1 MAFHLPPE
9 QQQGFY
15 RYSPVGLK
23 QSGPARLF
31 AYIGE
36 DGAVR
41 YGLTRIYQ
49 NLIEQG
55 RVSPPLALLMQ
66 WFQETLEKVGQQ
78 WDKVKTLLA
87 WDFLHSDWLS
97 WSLPPGEMFNG
108 DYVRDRREMGRTLKT
123 ASRAAVAA
131 RLQDDSPF
139 LIRTRLQD
147 WQRRQSPAFESA
159 TLSSERQ
166 RLKFY
171 TELEQGQRDRPKV
184 SLIHARDGELSDREF
199 ARQRLAGT
207 NPMILHRLQEADQE
221 RLQAWATQDY
231 SLATGETVNL
241 LDAAAQNRLFLA
253 DYPLFKDLTST
264 ELQLGR
270 YVGNPQALF
279 YRTEQGLYP
288 VLIQLESGSK
298 PVTPTAAAD
307 DWMRAKLYTQAAD
320 MTHHELIDHLCNT
333 HLSMEAF
340 AIATSRQ
347 LPVGHPLYQLLRP
360 HFRFLL
366 AINTRGNTL
375 LLAEDAAIEELL
387 APTREVSVG
396 LINQSYR
403 ERSFTDGALPYDIA
417 KRGLEPEFLPEFAYR
432 DDAQLLWEAI
442 ATYVSSYLQ
451 RYYWSDT
458 AVLLDPYLQA
468 WAAELGQPLSDR
480 PLTEFPE
487 LPSWM
492 PAGFAAKTGIRV
504 DTLPDYPRVPNFPSA
519 TTANQR
525 LGELQGLQ
533 QLIDIATQ
541 IIFTCGP
548 QHAAVNFSQFDY
560 AGYTPNAP
568 LATYA
573 RPDVAMPL
581 EEVLPSPE
589 QDLKQMELTFALS
602 GIIWGKLGDSQLITY
617 EEEGDCQ
624 ILRQFQL
631 RLESIE
637 REIQQRNQ
645 QRLNRDGI
653 DYPYLLPSRI
663 PNSINI

>member
-1 MAFHLPPE
+1 MLHLPPE

-23 QSGPARLF
+23 QRGPARLF
-31 AYIGE
+31 AHIGE
-36 DGAVR
+36 DGALG

-55 RVSPPLALLMQ
+55 RVSPPLNLLMQ
-66 WFQETLEKVGQQ
+66 WIESTVQETSQRI
-78 WDKVKTLLA
+78 DKLSTLLA
-87 WDFLHSDWLS
+87 DVEFLHSDWLN
-97 WSLPPGEMFNG
+97 WTLPPGETFNSN
-108 DYVRDRREMGRTLKT
+108 YVRDRLKMGQALKA
-123 ASRAAVAA
+123 ASKAAIAE
-131 RLQDDSPF
+131 RLQDAPSS
-139 LIRTRLQD
+139 IGARSGS
-147 WQRRQSPAFESA
+147 WQKQQPSSLEDAA
-159 TLSSERQ
+159 LGSERQ
-166 RLKFY
+166 RLRFY
-171 TELEQGQRDRPKV
+171 TELEQQWQRERPKV
-184 SLIHARDGELSDREF
+184 SFIHARDGGLSDREF

-207 NPMILHRLQEADQE
+207 NPMILHRIREADREQ
-221 RLQAWATQDY
+221 LQTWATQDY
-231 SLATGETVNL
+231 SLATGENVNL
-241 LDAAAQNRLFLA
+241 LDAAAQNHLFLA
-253 DYPLFKDLTST
+253 DYPLFQDLTST
-264 ELQLGR
+264 DLQLGR
-270 YVGNPQALF
+270 YVGDPQALF

-288 VLIQLESGSK
+288 VLIQLESGSRW
-298 PVTPTAAAD
+298 VTPTAAAD

-375 LLAEDAAIEELL
+375 LLAEDAAIEDLL
-387 APTREVSVG
+387 APTREASVS

-403 ERSFTDGALPYDIA
+403 QRSFTDGALPYDIA
-417 KRGLEPEFLPEFAYR
+417 KRGLEPEFLPDFAYR
-432 DDAQLLWEAI
+432 DDAQLLWDAI

-451 RYYWSDT
+451 RYYRDDA

-480 PLTEFPE
+480 PLSEFPE
-487 LPSWM
+487 LPNWL
-492 PAGFAAKTGIRV
+492 PAELIAQTGIQV
-504 DTLPDYPRVPNFPSA
+504 DRLPDYPRVPDFS
-519 TTANQR
+519 
-525 LGELQGLQ
+525 EKIHSLQ

-560 AGYTPNAP
+560 AGYMPNAP

-573 RPDVAMPL
+573 RPDAAVKL
-581 EEVLPSPE
+581 EEVLPPVD
-589 QDLKQMELTFALS
+589 QDLNQMELTFALS
-602 GIIWGKLGDSQLITY
+602 GIIWGRLGDSQLIQY
-617 EEEGDCQ
+617 EEEGDRQ
-624 ILRQFQL
+624 ILQQFQL
-631 RLESIE
+631 KLKSIE
-637 REIQQRNQ
+637 QEIQQRNQ
-645 QRLNRDGI
+645 QRLNRDGV

>member
-1 MAFHLPPE
+1 MLHLPPE

-15 RYSPVGLK
+15 RYSPMGLK
-23 QSGPARLF
+23 QRGPARLF
-31 AYIGE
+31 AHIAE
-36 DGAVR
+36 DGALG

-55 RVSPPLALLMQ
+55 RVSPPLNLLMQ
-66 WFQETLEKVGQQ
+66 WLESTVQKTGQQ
-78 WDKVKTLLA
+78 VDRLSTLLA
-87 WDFLHSDWLS
+87 DVEFLHSDWLN
-97 WSLPPGEMFNG
+97 WTLPPGETFNSN
-108 DYVRDRREMGRTLKT
+108 YVRKRLEMGQALKA
-123 ASRAAVAA
+123 ASKAAIAD
-131 RLQDDSPF
+131 RLQDASPSK
-139 LIRTRLQD
+139 D
-147 WQRRQSPAFESA
+147 VVPG
-159 TLSSERQ
+159 SERQ
-166 RLKFY
+166 RLRFY
-171 TELEQGQRDRPKV
+171 TELEQRWQRERPKV
-184 SLIHARDGELSDREF
+184 SFIHARDGELSDREF

-207 NPMILHRLQEADQE
+207 NPMILHRIQEEDRE

-231 SLATGETVNL
+231 SVATEKNVNL

-253 DYPLFKDLTST
+253 NYPLFKDLTST
-264 ELQLGR
+264 DLQLGR

-279 YRTEQGLYP
+279 YGTEQGLYP

-298 PVTPTAAAD
+298 WVTPTAAAD

-375 LLAEDAAIEELL
+375 LLAEDAAIEDLL
-387 APTREVSVG
+387 APTREASVS

-403 ERSFTDGALPYDIA
+403 QRSFTDGALPYDIA
-417 KRGLEPEFLPEFAYR
+417 RRGLEPEFLPDFAYR
-432 DDAQLLWEAI
+432 DDAQLLWDAI

-451 RYYWSDT
+451 RYYRDDA

-468 WAAELGQPLSDR
+468 WTAELGQPLSDR
-480 PLTEFPE
+480 PLSEFPE
-487 LPSWM
+487 LPDWI
-492 PAGFAAKTGIRV
+492 PAEFAAKTGIQV
-504 DTLPDYPRVPNFPSA
+504 DTLPDYPRVPNFPAA
-519 TTANQR
+519 TSANQR
-525 LGELQGLQ
+525 PGEIQGLQ
-533 QLIDIATQ
+533 QLIEIATQ

-560 AGYTPNAP
+560 AGYMPNAP

-573 RPDVAMPL
+573 RPDAAVKL
-581 EEVLPSPE
+581 EEVLPPVD
-589 QDLKQMELTFALS
+589 QDLNQMELTFALS
-602 GIIWGKLGDSQLITY
+602 GIIWGQLGDSKLIQY
-617 EEEGDCQ
+617 KEEGDRQ
-624 ILRQFQL
+624 ILHQFQL
-631 RLESIE
+631 KLKSIE
-637 REIQQRNQ
+637 QEIQQRNQ
-645 QRLNRDGI
+645 QRINRDGV

>member
-1 MAFHLPPE
+1 MLHLPPE

-23 QSGPARLF
+23 QRGPARLF
-31 AYIGE
+31 AHIGE
-36 DGAVR
+36 DGALG

-55 RVSPPLALLMQ
+55 RVSPPLNLLMQ
-66 WFQETLEKVGQQ
+66 WLESTVQKTGQQ
-78 WDKVKTLLA
+78 VDRLSTLLA
-87 WDFLHSDWLS
+87 DVEFLHSDWLN
-97 WSLPPGEMFNG
+97 WTLPPGETFNSN
-108 DYVRDRREMGRTLKT
+108 YVRKRLEMGQALKA
-123 ASRAAVAA
+123 ASKAAIAD
-131 RLQDDSPF
+131 RLQDASPSK
-139 LIRTRLQD
+139 D
-147 WQRRQSPAFESA
+147 AGPG
-159 TLSSERQ
+159 SERQ
-166 RLKFY
+166 RLRFY
-171 TELEQGQRDRPKV
+171 TELEQRWQRERPKV
-184 SLIHARDGELSDREF
+184 SFIHARDGELSDREF

-207 NPMILHRLQEADQE
+207 NPMILHRIQEADRE

-231 SLATGETVNL
+231 SVATEKNVNL

-253 DYPLFKDLTST
+253 DYPLFEDLTST
-264 ELQLGR
+264 DLQLGR

-279 YRTEQGLYP
+279 YGTEQGLYP

-298 PVTPTAAAD
+298 WVTPTAVAD

-375 LLAEDAAIEELL
+375 LLAEDAAIEDLL
-387 APTREVSVG
+387 APTREASVS

-403 ERSFTDGALPYDIA
+403 QRSFTDGALPYDIA
-417 KRGLEPEFLPEFAYR
+417 RRGLEPEFLPDFAYR
-432 DDAQLLWEAI
+432 DDAQLLWDAI

-451 RYYWSDT
+451 RYYRDDT

-480 PLTEFPE
+480 PLSEFPE
-487 LPSWM
+487 LPDWI
-492 PAGFAAKTGIRV
+492 PAEFAAKTGIQV
-504 DTLPDYPRVPNFPSA
+504 DTLPDYPRVPNFPAA
-519 TTANQR
+519 TSANQR
-525 LGELQGLQ
+525 PGEIQGLQ
-533 QLIDIATQ
+533 QLIEIATQ

-560 AGYTPNAP
+560 AGYMPNAP

-573 RPDVAMPL
+573 RPDAAVKL
-581 EEVLPSPE
+581 EEVLPPVD
-589 QDLKQMELTFALS
+589 QDLNQMELTFALS
-602 GIIWGKLGDSQLITY
+602 GIIWGQLGDSKLIQY
-617 EEEGDCQ
+617 EEEGDRQ
-624 ILRQFQL
+624 ILHQFQL
-631 RLESIE
+631 KLKSIE
-637 REIQQRNQ
+637 QEIQQRNQ
-645 QRLNRDGI
+645 QRINRDGV

>member
-1 MAFHLPPE
+1 MLHLPPE

-15 RYSPVGLK
+15 RYSPMGLK
-23 QSGPARLF
+23 QRGPARLF
-31 AYIGE
+31 AHIGE
-36 DGAVR
+36 DGALG

-55 RVSPPLALLMQ
+55 RVSPPLSLLMQ
-66 WFQETLEKVGQQ
+66 WVESTVQKTSHEVDRLS
-78 WDKVKTLLA
+78 TLLA
-87 WDFLHSDWLS
+87 DVEFLHSDWLN
-97 WSLPPGEMFNG
+97 WSLPPGETFSSK
-108 DYVRDRREMGRTLKT
+108 YVRDRLEMGQVLKA
-123 ASRAAVAA
+123 ASKAASAV
-131 RLQDDSPF
+131 RLQDASPF
-139 LIRTRLQD
+139 SITTQSAPWQKQQSFSPQD
-147 WQRRQSPAFESA
+147 VASG
-159 TLSSERQ
+159 SERQ
-166 RLKFY
+166 RLRFY
-171 TELEQGQRDRPKV
+171 TELEQRQRERPKV

-207 NPMILHRLQEADQE
+207 NPMILHRVQEADRE

-231 SLATGETVNL
+231 SLATGENVSL

-253 DYPLFKDLTST
+253 DYPLFRDLTST
-264 ELQLGR
+264 DLQLGR

-298 PVTPTAAAD
+298 WVTPTAAAD

-375 LLAEDAAIEELL
+375 LLADDAAIESLL
-387 APTREVSVG
+387 APTREASVS

-403 ERSFTDGALPYDIA
+403 ERSFVDGAFPHDIA
-417 KRGLEPEFLPEFAYR
+417 KRGLEPKYLPDFAYR

-451 RYYWSDT
+451 RYYRDDA

-487 LPSWM
+487 LPDWI
-492 PAGFAAKTGIRV
+492 PAELAAKTGIRV
-504 DTLPDYPRVPNFPSA
+504 DTLPDYPRVPNFPAA
-519 TTANQR
+519 THENQR
-525 LGELQGLQ
+525 PGEIQGLQ
-533 QLIDIATQ
+533 QLIEIATQ

-573 RPDVAMPL
+573 RPDVAVTL
-581 EEVLPSPE
+581 EEVMPSPE

-602 GIIWGKLGDSQLITY
+602 GIIWGQLGDSQLIQY
-617 EEEGDCQ
+617 EEEGDRQ

-631 RLESIE
+631 NLKSIE
-637 REIQQRNQ
+637 QEIQQRNQ

>member
-1 MAFHLPPE
+1 MLHLPPE

-23 QSGPARLF
+23 QRGPARLF
-31 AYIGE
+31 AHIGE
-36 DGAVR
+36 DGALG

-55 RVSPPLALLMQ
+55 RVSPPLNLLMQ
-66 WFQETLEKVGQQ
+66 WLESTVQKTGQQ
-78 WDKVKTLLA
+78 VDRLSTLLA
-87 WDFLHSDWLS
+87 DVEFLHSDWLN
-97 WSLPPGEMFNG
+97 WTLPPGETFNSN
-108 DYVRDRREMGRTLKT
+108 YVRKRLEMGQALKA
-123 ASRAAVAA
+123 ASKAAIAD
-131 RLQDDSPF
+131 RLQDASPSK
-139 LIRTRLQD
+139 D
-147 WQRRQSPAFESA
+147 AGPG
-159 TLSSERQ
+159 SERQ
-166 RLKFY
+166 RLRFY
-171 TELEQGQRDRPKV
+171 TELEQRWKRERPKV
-184 SLIHARDGELSDREF
+184 SFIHARDGELSDREF

-207 NPMILHRLQEADQE
+207 NPMILHRIQEADRE
-221 RLQAWATQDY
+221 RLQAWTTQDY
-231 SLATGETVNL
+231 SVATEKNVNL

-264 ELQLGR
+264 DLQLGR

-298 PVTPTAAAD
+298 WVTPTAAAD

-375 LLAEDAAIEELL
+375 LLAEDAAIEDLL
-387 APTREVSVG
+387 APTREASVS

-403 ERSFTDGALPYDIA
+403 QRSFTDGALPYDIA
-417 KRGLEPEFLPEFAYR
+417 RRGLEPEFLPDFAYR
-432 DDAQLLWEAI
+432 DDAQLLWDAI

-451 RYYWSDT
+451 RYYRDDT

-480 PLTEFPE
+480 PLSEFPE
-487 LPSWM
+487 LPDWI
-492 PAGFAAKTGIRV
+492 PAEFAAKTGIQV
-504 DTLPDYPRVPNFPSA
+504 DTLPDYPRVPNFPAA
-519 TTANQR
+519 TSANQR
-525 LGELQGLQ
+525 PGEIQGLQ
-533 QLIDIATQ
+533 QLIEIATQ

-560 AGYTPNAP
+560 AGYMPNAP

-573 RPDVAMPL
+573 RPDAAVKL
-581 EEVLPSPE
+581 EEVLPPVD
-589 QDLKQMELTFALS
+589 QDLNQMELTFALS
-602 GIIWGKLGDSQLITY
+602 GIIWGQLGDSKLIQY
-617 EEEGDCQ
+617 EEEGDRQ
-624 ILRQFQL
+624 ILHQFQL
-631 RLESIE
+631 KLKSIE
-637 REIQQRNQ
+637 QEIQQRNQ
-645 QRLNRDGI
+645 QRINRDGV